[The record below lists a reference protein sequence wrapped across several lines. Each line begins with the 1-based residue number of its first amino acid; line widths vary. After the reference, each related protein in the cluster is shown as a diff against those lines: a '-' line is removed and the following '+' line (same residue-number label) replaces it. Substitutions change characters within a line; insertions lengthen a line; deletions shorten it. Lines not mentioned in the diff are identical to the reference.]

1 MTKPKVVASIE
12 ARMGSS
18 RLPGK
23 ILYDINGQ
31 PAIERLVN
39 RLKLCKEI
47 DEIIIATTDK
57 EGDNKLA
64 EWALQN
70 QLHVF
75 RGSEEDVLNR
85 VVNAQ
90 KSLQSD
96 IVVEITGDCILL
108 DPNIIDLGVRTYLA
122 NDFDVV
128 TNARIASYAQGLDV
142 QVYSLEKL
150 EYVEK
155 NIEDPA
161 VREHVSLFFYENP
174 SLYTICNMIA
184 PPQWERPQ
192 LRLQLDYQE
201 DLMLIRE
208 LYKRIEPKCGYSF
221 GVEKIIEELNS
232 NPELEKINSS
242 CIEKAVR

>member
-1 MTKPKVVASIE
+1 MSKPKVVASIE

-23 ILYDINGQ
+23 VLYDINGK

-39 RLKLCKEI
+39 RLRLCKEI

-57 EGDNKLA
+57 PGDDKLA
-64 EWALQN
+64 EWAIQN
-70 QLHVF
+70 QLPLF

-90 KSLQSD
+90 QLLKSD
-96 IVVEITGDCILL
+96 IVVEVTGDCILL
-108 DPNIIDLGVRTYLA
+108 DPNIIDLGIRTYLA
-122 NDFDVV
+122 NSFDVV
-128 TNARIASYAQGLDV
+128 TNARVASYAQGLDV
-142 QVYSLEKL
+142 QVYSLKIL

-155 NIEDPA
+155 NIQDPA
-161 VREHVSLFFYENP
+161 VREHVSLYFYENP
-174 SLYTICNMIA
+174 KLYSVCNMIA
-184 PPQWERPQ
+184 PPQWERPN

-201 DLMLIRE
+201 DLELIRE
-208 LYKRIEPKCGYSF
+208 LYRRLEPRWGYAF
-221 GVEKIIEELNS
+221 GVERIIDELNS
-232 NPELEKINSS
+232 DPNLEKINAS

>member
-1 MTKPKVVASIE
+1 MIKPKVVASIE

-23 ILYDINGQ
+23 VLYDINGQ

-57 EGDNKLA
+57 DGDNELV
-64 EWALQN
+64 EWAINN
-70 QLHVF
+70 QLPVF
-75 RGSEEDVLNR
+75 RGSEDDVLNR

-90 KSLQSD
+90 KSVKSD

-108 DPNIIDLGVRTYLA
+108 DPNIIDLGIRTYLA

-142 QVYSLEKL
+142 QVYSLEII
-150 EYVEK
+150 EFVEK
-155 NIEDPA
+155 NIKDPA
-161 VREHVSLFFYENP
+161 VREHVSLYFYENP
-174 SLYTICNMIA
+174 NLYSVCNLIA
-184 PPQWERPQ
+184 PPQWERPK

-208 LYKRIEPKCGYSF
+208 LYKRLEPKWGYSF

-232 NPELEKINSS
+232 NPELEKINAS